1 MDDRPDLQR
10 LPARLRLLRVREPLR
25 GQVFAL
31 LMRAPPQRRAALAL
45 RGDAPRAARLDSR
58 LDLRQN
64 SVRVLS
70 PVTYV
75 GEGEF
80 HTVGEGLYFT
90 PKPGTKIGRP
100 CW

>member
-1 MDDRPDLQR
+1 MDDTPDLQR

-70 PVTYV
+70 PVTYLV
-75 GEGEF
+75 RVSFALLARFFFISHRTSRKQE
-80 HTVGEGLYFT
+80 
-90 PKPGTKIGRP
+90 
-100 CW
+100 